1 MSYSLIQHLS
11 IYILLSSHVHCPL
24 RTATFCNWI
33 FIILWH
39 PKGENVL
46 RTSSYSYSNM
56 RGPAVVFGKKWFG
69 LCSERQVIHVVIWEV
84 QLLYLVANDLGILKL
99 RMCTERQVIHIV
111 IQEVQL
117 LYLVTN
123 DLDILK
129 VRMCSERQVI
139 HIVIKRSSC
148 FVFGNKWL
156 DILQH
161 FKAFHLI
168 SDLKSLHQRFSFY
181 LWLHHGDYIMW
192 LHHGDAKYGLF

>member
-46 RTSSYSYSNM
+46 RTSSYSYSHIRSPDIFGNKFFGHGKGENVLRTSSYSYSNM

-84 QLLYLVANDLGILKL
+84 QLLYLVTNDLGILKV
-99 RMCTERQVIHIV
+99 RMCPERQVIHIV

-148 FVFGNKWL
+148 CIW
-156 DILQH
+156 
-161 FKAFHLI
+161 
-168 SDLKSLHQRFSFY
+168 
-181 LWLHHGDYIMW
+181 
-192 LHHGDAKYGLF
+192 